1 MNDPIAD
8 MLTRIRN
15 ALMRQKETVSM
26 PYSRLK
32 HEVAQIFLK
41 YRFIVDIKIET
52 RPLKK
57 SQHQV
62 LILSLVNKQAP
73 ISPITKLQRL
83 SRPGRRQHVKY
94 QLIPQIKSGRGLVII
109 STDKG
114 LMTGFEAQRQKLGG
128 EVLCSIY

>member
-1 MNDPIAD
+1 MSDPVAD

-32 HEVAQIFLK
+32 HGIAQIFLK
-41 YRFIVDIKIET
+41 YRFIVDIKVET
-52 RPLKK
+52 VSLKK
-57 SQHQV
+57 SKHKV
-62 LILSLVNKQAP
+62 LVLHLTNEQAP
-73 ISPITKLQRL
+73 VSPITKLQRL
-83 SRPGRRQHVKY
+83 SRPGRRLHVKY
-94 QLIPQIKSGRGLVII
+94 ELIPVIKSGRGLVVV

-114 LMTGFEAQRQKLGG
+114 LMTGFEAQRQKMGG